1 MQYWIMGAG
10 GIGSALTEALAA
22 RGDDVLLLSRTRPEL
37 SDLAWAQTKW
47 HAVDNTDAS
56 ALAEI
61 CNQYSL
67 PDTVINTLGMLQ
79 QTDQTPE
86 KRLEQMTET
95 AFNNSL
101 HINTWPTL
109 AMAQYLATR
118 LTRTH
123 ALHFAAL
130 SARVGSISDN
140 RAGGWYSYRI
150 SKAAL
155 NMAIKTIS
163 IEWQRRFPKAYI
175 VGLHPG
181 TVATE
186 LSAPFRSG
194 LSEGQLHIP
203 MQAAAHL
210 LQVLDNLTP
219 EQSGRIWAWDGQ
231 EVLP

>member
-10 GIGSALTEALAA
+10 GIGCALAETLSA
-22 RGDDVLLLSRTRPEL
+22 RGDRVVLFSRKKPEL
-37 SDLAWAQTKW
+37 STAAEQAVVW
-47 HAVDNTDAS
+47 HKVDNTDS
-56 ALAEI
+56 GALAQI
-61 CNQYSL
+61 CDGLVL
-67 PDTVINTLGMLQ
+67 PDKVINTLGMLQ
-79 QTDQTPE
+79 QAEQRPE
-86 KRLEQMTET
+86 KRIEQLSQA

-109 AMAQYLATR
+109 AMAQYLSTR
-118 LTRTH
+118 LTRDQQ
-123 ALHFAAL
+123 LHFAAL

-163 IEWQRRFPKAYI
+163 IEWQRRFPNSYI

-181 TVATE
+181 TVATD
-186 LSAPFRSG
+186 LSAPFRAG
-194 LSEGQLHIP
+194 LSEGQLHTP
-203 MQAAAHL
+203 LQAAGHL
-210 LQVLDNLTP
+210 LQVVDKLTP

-231 EVLP
+231 EVQP

>member
-10 GIGSALTEALAA
+10 GIGCALAETLAA
-22 RGDDVLLLSRTRPEL
+22 RGEQVLLLSRTRPEL
-37 SDLAWAQTKW
+37 SDLAWSQTTW

-56 ALAEI
+56 AVAET
-61 CNQYSL
+61 CNQYPL
-67 PDTVINTLGMLQ
+67 PATVINTLGMLQ
-79 QTDQTPE
+79 QGEQQPE
-86 KRLEQMTET
+86 KRIEQLTES
-95 AFNNSL
+95 AFYNSL

-118 LTRTH
+118 LTRTDQ
-123 ALHFAAL
+123 LHFAAL

-155 NMAIKTIS
+155 NMAIKTVS
-163 IEWQRRFPKAYI
+163 IEWQRRFPDALI

-181 TVATE
+181 TVATD
-186 LSAPFRSG
+186 LSAPFRAG
-194 LSEGQLHIP
+194 LSEGQLHTP
-203 MQAAAHL
+203 MQAATHL
-210 LQVLDNLTP
+210 LQVLDNLIP

>member
-10 GIGSALTEALAA
+10 GIGCALTETLAA

-37 SDLAWAQTKW
+37 SDLAWPQTKW

-61 CNQYSL
+61 CHHYPL

-79 QTDQTPE
+79 QADQMPE
-86 KRLEQMTET
+86 KRLEQVTES

-109 AMAQYLATR
+109 AMAQYLSTR
-118 LTRTH
+118 LTRSDK
-123 ALHFAAL
+123 LHFAAL

-163 IEWQRRFPKAYI
+163 IEWQRRFPEAYI

-186 LSAPFRSG
+186 LSAPFRAG
-194 LSEGQLHIP
+194 LSEGQLHTP

-210 LQVLDNLTP
+210 LQILDNLTP

-231 EVLP
+231 EVQP

>member
-10 GIGSALTEALAA
+10 GIGSALIEALVA
-22 RGDDVLLLSRTRPEL
+22 RGDKVALFSRSKPHLPEQ
-37 SDLAWAQTKW
+37 AWPAVAWYQ
-47 HAVDNTDAS
+47 VDNTDGS
-56 ALAEI
+56 ALTKI
-61 CNQYSL
+61 CDQLIL

-79 QTDQTPE
+79 QAEQTPE
-86 KRLEQMTET
+86 KRIEQLSEA

-109 AMAQYLATR
+109 AMAQYLSSR
-118 LTRTH
+118 LSRTDQ
-123 ALHFAAL
+123 LHFAAL
-130 SARVGSISDN
+130 SARVGSIGDN

-163 IEWQRRFPKAYI
+163 IEWQRRFPDAYI

-186 LSAPFRSG
+186 LSAPFRAG
-194 LSEGQLHIP
+194 LAEGQLHSP
-203 MQAAAHL
+203 LQAAGHL
-210 LQVLDNLTP
+210 LQVLDNLTA
-219 EQSGRIWAWDGQ
+219 EQSGRIWAWDGEEIQ
-231 EVLP
+231 P

>member
-10 GIGSALTEALAA
+10 GIGCALAETLAA
-22 RGDDVLLLSRTRPEL
+22 RGDSVLLFSRAQPRL
-37 SDLAWAQTKW
+37 SDLAWAAVEW
-47 HAVDNTDAS
+47 HAVDNADS
-56 ALAEI
+56 GALAQI
-61 CNQYSL
+61 CNELAL
-67 PDTVINTLGMLQ
+67 PDAVINTLGMLQ
-79 QTDQTPE
+79 QGSQQPE
-86 KRLEQMTET
+86 KRIEQVTEA
-95 AFNNSL
+95 AFHNSL

-109 AMAQYLATR
+109 AMAQYLSSR
-118 LTRTH
+118 LTRTDH
-123 ALHFAAL
+123 LHFAAL

-163 IEWQRRFPKAYI
+163 IEWQRRFPNAYI

-186 LSAPFRSG
+186 LSAPFRAS
-194 LSEGQLHIP
+194 LSEGQLHTP
-203 MQAAAHL
+203 LQAAQHL
-210 LQVLDNLTP
+210 LQVLDNVTA
-219 EQSGRIWAWDGQ
+219 EQSGRVWAWDGQ